1 MAYGTH
7 ILIAYDGSDDAR
19 HAIDEAAVLLAG
31 AHAVVLYVRHP
42 IESIAAH
49 LEGHPALEDALEDAR
64 QLDEVAGDTAERMAA
79 EGAQLARAAGLDAVA
94 QVATSIGGVGDT
106 IVATGDDIGAAV
118 IVMGSRGRRGLRS
131 LLLGSVSH
139 HVVHHARRPVLILP
153 SPALASARSR
163 VDAEALAGA

>member
-1 MAYGTH
+1 MNKGTP

-19 HAIDEAAVLLAG
+19 HAVAEAAALLG
-31 AHAVVLYVRHP
+31 GSHATVVYVRRP

-49 LEGHPALEDALEDAR
+49 LEGHPVLEDVGAIDAADR
-64 QLDEVAGDTAERMAA
+64 DAAERLAA
-79 EGAQLARAAGLDAVA
+79 EGAQLARDAGLAAEPRVATAIDAVA
-94 QVATSIGGVGDT
+94 DT
-106 IVATGDDIGAAV
+106 IIAAAEETAAAV
-118 IVMGSRGRRGLRS
+118 IVLGSRGRRGLKS

-163 VDAEALAGA
+163 SDQETLTGV